1 LANAKRT
8 SAMAHGFRLL
18 RDTIRFKPGMEESLI
33 RNVADA
39 VQLTTIAL
47 TIIGYVPQL
56 RRIYKNKDSSSLSRT
71 TWTIWVIGSVMAL
84 FYALVHFW
92 YDRCCLA
99 LVITTATN
107 ALLSATTLAAIL
119 IYDPKAPRAASIEP

>member
-1 LANAKRT
+1 
-8 SAMAHGFRLL
+8 
-18 RDTIRFKPGMEESLI
+18 MEESLI
-33 RNVADA
+33 RNLADA
-39 VQLTTIAL
+39 VQLLTIAL

-56 RRIYKNKDSSSLSRT
+56 CRICNSKDSSSLSGT

-84 FYALVHFW
+84 FYALVHYR

-107 ALLSATTLAAIL
+107 AALSATTLVAIRF
-119 IYDPKAPRAASIEP
+119 YARKAMQTASAKR